1 MKNKHIEI
9 GKTRFNA
16 EYLRSVSE
24 KKAILDFAHLET
36 SKVVN
41 AWKQANGLS
50 VRNNRKPKKAT
61 KKVVDETT
69 ENKD

>member
-1 MKNKHIEI
+1 LRLKVIEI
-9 GKTRFNA
+9 GKIKFNA

-24 KKAILDFAHLET
+24 KKAVKDYNHLDR

-50 VRNNRKPKKAT
+50 VRNNRKKT
-61 KKVVDETT
+61 KKKTD
-69 ENKD
+69 